1 LSHRDQA
8 PGRPGNIVRSS
19 CRRAASIALLF
30 LMVTTSF
37 MALASSDAEQHIA
50 LVDTTTE
57 LQKEQ
62 LKASGASILEDY
74 GDLAMVSGTEAQLSG
89 LAIRR
94 NLDDR
99 AVIYM
104 ADYAYDTRF
113 PIEDQ
118 GIPSEYLQDA
128 PTEGAGYFLV
138 QCIGPIKQAWTDE
151 LSSIGGTV
159 LNYIPNYAYIV
170 KMDASLAGTVKDLPF
185 VSYVGNYQPAFKVA
199 PDVKLATGPLTV
211 NVVLYE
217 GEDTVP
223 VVWDLLTTG
232 ADVTS
237 VSDQLNP
244 TIEATVLDAAVPRV
258 ARLGPVMAID
268 MRYKGG
274 LPPNDPAQWISQS
287 NTQNYYPLYDHG
299 LHGENMTIGNAD
311 TGIWVTHYA
320 FHDANQ
326 AVQYSDPAANTPPN
340 LNHRKIV
347 NYWKFAPDQGVDSY
361 GHGSMTVGV
370 NVGDNDANNGN
381 PQYHGMA
388 YKAKVSFQDV
398 WDDTPFSDA
407 RPADKSRLYQKS
419 YDDGA
424 RVHSGSMV
432 CVGGGAYNDD
442 AQELDQ
448 FLWGHQDFI
457 GVIANHN
464 YGAGDVSNSV
474 CDMASAKNTMSM
486 GAAQNTPNQDD
497 LHDYTGRGPTDD
509 GRLKPTI
516 SATTDINAP
525 DSGTQNGF
533 SNLGGTSGST
543 PDAAG
548 NMILAR
554 QYFYDGFYPSGA
566 RSPSDGFNASGALLK
581 AIGVNSADEMSHGI
595 AYHLPYSGMN
605 YPSNTQGWGR
615 LDLDNSLY
623 FQGDTRGLIIDDNKT
638 GLTTGFSA
646 DYTVGVVSNNEPLRI
661 TLVWTD
667 YWGQISAGK
676 ELVNDLDLQ
685 VTAPDGLTVFKGN
698 KIGASAYPHQSV
710 TGGSFDSINVE
721 ENIINMTPALGG
733 WGIKVTGVNT
743 PQGPQPYALVITG
756 NLSRQNDL
764 AVTPANIVF
773 SKADPIEG
781 DNVTVD
787 FTVRNLGGNPL
798 PAVDTRVDMDGK
810 QLLTKVI
817 ALAGGSGR
825 FNLTWHSTW
834 GDHIFKITVDPLGLI
849 TEVREDNNQAQRSIY
864 VNKIPTV
871 DFTATPLVIY
881 TFDNITVNASASA
894 DDGNVAKYK
903 FDWGEG
909 QPQNWGFTAAMV
921 HQYKTVGQ
929 FNVTVKVMDN
939 TSLESPWAPK
949 VTITVKN
956 RDPYINATASAYSVY
971 TLINISFDAS
981 KSGDVEGPVTYA
993 WDLGDG
999 NKSTASKLTHRFA
1012 DDGYYN
1018 VSLTI
1023 KDTNGATNSTKL
1035 MIHVRNRAPTAT
1047 FKASGK
1053 DGNVTTQFNF
1063 VPKVED
1069 PDGTIVTFLWDF
1081 GDGTKS
1087 DKEAP
1092 IHYFK
1097 DDGTYNVSLFVLDND
1112 GARSDGANWTVT
1124 IYNLGPVAGITP
1136 DVLEAL
1142 TSEPIHFTSNST
1154 DIDGT
1159 IVNMTWNMG
1168 DGTFLYGAKVAHAFK
1183 DNKVYHVSLKVIDDD
1198 ESAAE
1203 TNITVSIND
1212 RPPVAKAEYNHTGV
1226 AGKAIVLSALNSSDA
1241 DGTIISYLWDF
1252 GNSTIKREAVVNFTY
1267 WSAGTYYL
1275 NLTVTDNDH
1284 SKDTIML
1291 TVQIAPAPPPPKK
1304 PVHKVQDLTFL
1315 LVGVI
1320 VAVIAVALVAV
1331 FVMMKGRKKG
1341 PEQPQVQNFDPNAVA
1356 TMPPPDGQMEYDP
1369 ATPPQAEP
1377 EPVYPAQPPGPQNQ
1391 P

>member
-1 LSHRDQA
+1 MSHRDQA
-8 PGRPGNIVRSS
+8 PGRPGSIVRPSF
-19 CRRAASIALLF
+19 RRTASIALLV
-30 LMVTTSF
+30 LMVSTSF
-37 MALASSDAEQHIA
+37 MALASSEAERHVA
-50 LVDTTTE
+50 LVDTMND
-57 LQKEQ
+57 QQRAQ
-62 LKASGASILEDY
+62 LKASGATVLEDY
-74 GDLAMVSGTEAQLSG
+74 GDLAMVSGTEAQLSM
-89 LAIRR
+89 LSIRR
-94 NLDDR
+94 DLDDR
-99 AVIYM
+99 TIIDM
-104 ADYAYDTRF
+104 AGFRFDTRY
-113 PIEDQ
+113 PIDGQ
-118 GIPSEYLQDA
+118 GIPEGYLQDA
-128 PTEGAGYFLV
+128 PTEGTGYFLV
-138 QCIGPIKQAWTDE
+138 QLKGPVKQAWTDDITALGAE
-151 LSSIGGTV
+151 V

-170 KMDASLAGTVKDLPF
+170 RMDASLTGAVKDLPF

-199 PDVKLATGPLTV
+199 PDVRDATGPLTI
-211 NVVLYE
+211 NVVLYQ
-217 GEDTVP
+217 GEDMAP
-223 VVWDLLTTG
+223 VVWDLLTMG
-232 ADVTS
+232 ADITS

-311 TGIWVTHYA
+311 TGISVSHYA
-320 FHDANQ
+320 YYDANH
-326 AVQYSDPAANTPPN
+326 AVQYSDPATNTPPD

-398 WDDTPFSDA
+398 WDDTPFTDA
-407 RPADKSRLYQKS
+407 RPADKSKLYQKS

-432 CVGGGAYNDD
+432 CVAGGAYNDD

-448 FLWGHQDFI
+448 FLWGHKDFI

-464 YGAGDVSNSV
+464 YGQGDVSNSV
-474 CDMASAKNTMSM
+474 CDMASAKDTMSM

-525 DSGTQNGF
+525 ATGTQNGF
-533 SNLGGTSGST
+533 SNLGGTSGAT

-548 NMILAR
+548 NTILAR

-581 AIGVNSADEMSHGI
+581 AISINSADEMSHGI
-595 AYHLPYSGMN
+595 AYHLPYNGMN

-623 FQGDTRGLIIDDNKT
+623 FVGDSRGLIIDDNTT
-638 GLTTGFSA
+638 GLSTGATA

-685 VTAPDGLTVFKGN
+685 VTAPDGSTVFKGN
-698 KIGASAYPHQSV
+698 KIGGSAYPHESV
-710 TGGSFDSINVE
+710 TGGSFDSVNVE

-733 WGIKVTGVNT
+733 WAIKVTAVNT

-773 SKADPIEG
+773 SKTDPVEG

-798 PAVDTRVDMDGK
+798 PAVDTKVDLDGK
-810 QLLTKVI
+810 LLLSKTI
-817 ALAGGSGR
+817 AIAGGAGK
-825 FNLTWHSTW
+825 FNLTWQSTW
-834 GDHIFKITVDPLGLI
+834 GDHVFKITVDPLGLI
-849 TEVREDNNQAQRSIY
+849 PEAREDNNVAQRSIY
-864 VNKIPTV
+864 VNKMPIAS
-871 DFTATPLVIY
+871 FIATPLVIY
-881 TFDNITVNASASA
+881 TFDNITVNASAST
-894 DDGNVAKYK
+894 DDGNVTKYK

-909 QPQNWGFTAAMV
+909 QAQNWGYTEALV
-921 HQYKTVGQ
+921 HQYKKVGQ

-981 KSGDVEGPVTYA
+981 KSSDVEGPVTYA

-999 NKSTASKLTHRFA
+999 NKSTASKLTHWFA
-1012 DDGYYN
+1012 EDGYYN

-1023 KDTNGATNSTKL
+1023 KDTNAATNSTKL
-1035 MIHVRNRAPTAT
+1035 MVHVLNRAPTAT

-1053 DGNVTTQFNF
+1053 AGNVTTQFNF

-1069 PDGTIVTFLWDF
+1069 LDGKIVTFLWDF
-1081 GDGTKS
+1081 GDGTTS

-1097 DDGTYNVSLFVLDND
+1097 DDGTFNVSLFVLDND
-1112 GARSDGANWTVT
+1112 GARSGGANWTVT
-1124 IYNLGPVAGITP
+1124 IYNLPPVAGITP

-1142 TSEPIHFTSNST
+1142 TGGTINFVSNST

-1159 IVNMTWNMG
+1159 IVNLTWNMG
-1168 DGTFLYGAKVAHAFK
+1168 DGTFLYGKTVTHEFK
-1183 DNKVYHVSLKVIDDD
+1183 DNKVYHISLKIIDDD
-1198 ESAAE
+1198 EATAE
-1203 TNITVSIND
+1203 ANITVKIND
-1212 RPPVAKAEYNHTGV
+1212 RPPMAVADYDHTGV
-1226 AGKAIVLSALNSSDA
+1226 AGKVIVLSALNSSDP
-1241 DGTIISYLWDF
+1241 DGTIVSYLWNF
-1252 GNSTIKREAVVNFTY
+1252 GNNSVKREAVVNFTY
-1267 WSAGTYYL
+1267 WSAGTHYI
-1275 NLTVTDNDH
+1275 NLTVTDNDR
-1284 SKDTIML
+1284 STDTIML
-1291 TVQIAPAPPPPKK
+1291 TVTISPAPPPPKP
-1304 PVHKVQDLTFL
+1304 PVHKAMDLTYIL
-1315 LVGVI
+1315 IGVI
-1320 VAVIAVALVAV
+1320 VAVIAVALIAVA
-1331 FVMMKGRKKG
+1331 VMMKGRKKG
-1341 PEQPQVQNFDPNAVA
+1341 PEQQPAPNFDPNSMAA
-1356 TMPPPDGQMEYDP
+1356 MPPPDGQIQYNPETVP
-1369 ATPPQAEP
+1369 QSGTEQALPPQGP
-1377 EPVYPAQPPGPQNQ
+1377 ENPP
-1391 P
+1391 